1 MFNALLCTVL
11 LLACARQPDE
21 APAFREA
28 DFGLFTRK
36 AAVLTAVL
44 LVATATL
51 YTTGIRSLY
60 GNRSTGWGGNN
71 LRFGPNADWRV
82 KPLLK
87 TEPHA

>member
-1 MFNALLCTVL
+1 LK
-11 LLACARQPDE
+11 
-21 APAFREA
+21 EA

-36 AAVLTAVL
+36 AAVLTVLL

-60 GNRSTGWGGNN
+60 GNQPMGWGGNN
-71 LRFGPNADWRV
+71 LRFGPDADWRV

-87 TEPHA
+87 TKPHA